1 MADIK
6 VKVDS
11 QNAIKA
17 RVGSQNAIKVISTS
31 EAKSTLD
38 GLLDVDLSGV
48 SDGMVLFYNQSNS
61 RWESGIIDGGTYW
74 ILKKIKINKKR
85 QKFKKCRNHHLAKD

>member
-61 RWESGIIDGGTYW
+61 RWESGIIDGGTY
-74 ILKKIKINKKR
+74 
-85 QKFKKCRNHHLAKD
+85 

>member
-6 VKVDS
+6 V
-11 QNAIKA
+11 

-31 EAKSTLD
+31 EVKSTLD
-38 GLLDVDLSGV
+38 GLLDVDLGGV

-61 RWESGIIDGGTYW
+61 RWESGIIDGGTY
-74 ILKKIKINKKR
+74 
-85 QKFKKCRNHHLAKD
+85 